1 MIVMF
6 VLARSVVVL
15 LIGLGLLA
23 VGGCAGASGSA
34 ATGRLSIVVAFYPYQ
49 FVAERVAGDRAD
61 VQNLTAPGAEPHDV
75 ELTGRQ
81 VAAVTDADLVI
92 YEKTFQ
98 AAVDEAVKQS
108 GTANALDTGTVVPL
122 QAAAPDEHAEDE
134 HAEDEHAEDE
144 HAEDEHAGLD
154 PHTWLDPINLAKVAT
169 AVAERL
175 ATADPQYATTY
186 TANARTLTDE
196 LTRLDHDL
204 AAGLESC
211 QRTEFI
217 TTHAAFGYLARRYGL
232 EQIGIS
238 GLGPDAEPSPA
249 RIAEVQ
255 QLAREHGVTTIF
267 YETQVSPAVAES
279 IANDLRLA
287 TDVLDPIEGLTE
299 QSRGTDY
306 LAVMRS
312 NLAALRKA
320 NACR

>member
-1 MIVMF
+1 MF

-134 HAEDEHAEDE
+134 HAEDEHA
-144 HAEDEHAGLD
+144 GLD

-217 TTHAAFGYLARRYGL
+217 TIHAAFGYLARRYGL

-267 YETQVSPAVAES
+267 YETLVSPAVAES